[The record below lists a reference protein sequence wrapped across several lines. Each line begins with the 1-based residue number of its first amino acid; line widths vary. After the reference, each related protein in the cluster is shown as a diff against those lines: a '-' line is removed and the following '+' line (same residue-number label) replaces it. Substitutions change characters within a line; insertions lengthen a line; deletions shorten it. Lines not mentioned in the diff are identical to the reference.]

1 LAAIQPGEV
10 AADIYG
16 GVGLFGLFMAV
27 AGARVTSIEIDPRAV
42 AAARLTAAAWGL
54 DAQQIEFVAAPAEE
68 AVANLPRLDLA
79 LVDPPRTG
87 LDQHTLGALLDRA
100 VPRLLYVSC
109 SPISYARDAGQ
120 LTRAGYRIER
130 YELFDFY
137 PQTVHVEGLALLTR
151 NLNGEST
158 VNQR

>member
-1 LAAIQPGEV
+1 V
-10 AADIYG
+10 
-16 GVGLFGLFMAV
+16 
-27 AGARVTSIEIDPRAV
+27 
-42 AAARLTAAAWGL
+42 
-54 DAQQIEFVAAPAEE
+54 
-68 AVANLPRLDLA
+68 A

-87 LDQHTLGALLDRA
+87 LDQLTIGALLERV

-120 LTRAGYRIER
+120 LVRAGYRIER

-151 NLNGEST
+151 DG
-158 VNQR
+158 